1 MEVLIVEQGRLER
14 YNDKDIRV
22 PKRRHSDFLLH
33 GKGGDKSEEDEKHKD
48 FSSLT
53 GTESKKRRLAPENGK
68 RISKKRR
75 SSKVV
80 ESSEEEFDGEILFLK
95 AQARKRGGVDCEVI
109 GRSSLKDE
117 TVRYESKNGACNTSS
132 SSPPTSPGSSSRY
145 MKDNEEV
152 NLKCHQCMKEEKKTI
167 VSCSKCKKNSYCIRC
182 IKQWYPHMK
191 VKEVKELCPFCRKNC
206 NCNVCLHST
215 GVIKIP
221 EMDLDDCKKAQH
233 LEHLLSNLLPFLKKI
248 SQEQNQEIEIEA
260 NLQGL
265 SPSAV
270 EIPQTLCFND
280 ERVYCNHCATSIIDL
295 HRSCSKCS
303 YELCLNCCREIRQGC
318 LFDRG
323 DVKFQYR
330 SRGYDYIHGGD
341 PAPDCCPLKD
351 SEDHIEPLT
360 EWKAN
365 GDVTVSCAPKE
376 MGGCGDCVLDLK
388 RILPADWISNLVVK
402 AKYLLETFQ
411 KERSTFKHNCETRRD
426 MLRKAASREGSCD
439 NFLFCPDSKD
449 TLKEEEL
456 LHFKEHWVNG
466 EPVIVKNVLE
476 QANGLSWEPMVMWRA
491 LSENMD
497 AASTQYSEVKTID
510 CLAGCEVE
518 INTRQFFQG
527 YTEGRM
533 YKNLWPEMLKLKDW
547 PPSDKFEDL
556 LPRHCD
562 EFISALPFLEY
573 TDPRA
578 GFLNLAVKLPPGV
591 LKPDL
596 GPKTYIAY
604 GFMEELGRGDSVTK
618 LHCDMSDAVNILTHT
633 AEVQSSNEQQSAI
646 SRLKKLHRVQDE
658 RELMDWENSHKDRA
672 GQCGGQTEDRETL
685 ESNRPSEINGE
696 LKVWKDELDDPS
708 CSSSNEA
715 TEETGGA
722 LWDIFRREDVPKLEA
737 YLMKHYKEFRH
748 TYCSLVE
755 KVIHPIHDQ
764 SFYLTLEHK
773 RRLKEEF
780 GVEPWTFVQRL
791 GEAVFI
797 PAGCPHQV
805 RNLKSCTKVAA
816 DFVSPE
822 NVHECLRLTEE
833 FRQLPKNHRARE
845 DKLEIKK
852 MILYAADQAVKDFES
867 LASTQELE
875 ALVSTRGLKG
885 LESTEKSLNLKIVKV
900 CDVSRLASPKVIS
913 IKRVNIYV
921 LAMCMHA
928 CIFQQNKFKLSKA
941 SGKKELI
948 SLEPP
953 FGFELL
959 VLDHCFSGE
968 GLSEETDPIATV
980 GFVDM
985 ILNTGNAI
993 EESVVEFDEHA
1004 GLRRIGDEGVVEK

>member
-22 PKRRHSDFLLH
+22 PKRRRSNFLHH

-53 GTESKKRRLAPENGK
+53 GTEAKKRRLTPENGK

-75 SSKVV
+75 SSSKVV
-80 ESSEEEFDGEILFLK
+80 ESSEDEFDGEILFLVK

-109 GRSSLKDE
+109 GRSSLKDG
-117 TVRYESKNGACNTSS
+117 TVRYESRNGACNTSS
-132 SSPPTSPGSSSRY
+132 SSPPTSPGSRD
-145 MKDNEEV
+145 MKQDNEEV

-167 VSCSKCKKNSYCIRC
+167 LSCSKCKKNSYCICC

-191 VKEVKELCPFCRKNC
+191 LKEVKELCPFCRKNC
-206 NCNVCLHST
+206 NCNACLHST

-221 EMDLDDCKKAQH
+221 ETDLDDRKKAQH

-260 NLQGL
+260 NLRGL

-303 YELCLNCCREIRQGC
+303 YELCLNCCQEIRQGC

-323 DVKFQYR
+323 DMKFQYR

-341 PAPDCCPLKD
+341 PAPDCCPLKE
-351 SEDHIEPLT
+351 SEDHIKPLT

-365 GDVTVSCAPKE
+365 SDATVSCAPKE

-388 RILPADWISNLVVK
+388 RILPADCISNLVVK

-497 AASTQYSEVKTID
+497 ATSTQYSEVKTID

-591 LKPDL
+591 LKPDM

-633 AEVQSSNEQQSAI
+633 AEVQSSNEQQCAI

-658 RELMDWENSHKDRA
+658 REFMDWENSHKDRA
-672 GQCGGQTEDRETL
+672 GQSGGQTEDRETL
-685 ESNRPSEINGE
+685 ESNCPSEINGE
-696 LKVWKDELDDPS
+696 LKVRKNELDDSS

-852 MILYAADQAVKDFES
+852 MILYAVDQAVKDFES

-875 ALVSTRGLKG
+875 ALVSTRGLKA
-885 LESTEKSLNLKIVKV
+885 LESTEV
-900 CDVSRLASPKVIS
+900 
-913 IKRVNIYV
+913 
-921 LAMCMHA
+921 
-928 CIFQQNKFKLSKA
+928 
-941 SGKKELI
+941 
-948 SLEPP
+948 
-953 FGFELL
+953 
-959 VLDHCFSGE
+959 
-968 GLSEETDPIATV
+968 
-980 GFVDM
+980 
-985 ILNTGNAI
+985 
-993 EESVVEFDEHA
+993 
-1004 GLRRIGDEGVVEK
+1004 

>member
-22 PKRRHSDFLLH
+22 PKRRHSDFLHH

-109 GRSSLKDE
+109 ARSSLKDE

-365 GDVTVSCAPKE
+365 GDATVSCAPKE

-658 RELMDWENSHKDRA
+658 RELMDWENSHKDHA
-672 GQCGGQTEDRETL
+672 GQSGGQTEDRETL

-696 LKVWKDELDDPS
+696 LKVRKDELHDPS

-875 ALVSTRGLKG
+875 ALVSTRGLKA
-885 LESTEKSLNLKIVKV
+885 LESTEV
-900 CDVSRLASPKVIS
+900 
-913 IKRVNIYV
+913 
-921 LAMCMHA
+921 
-928 CIFQQNKFKLSKA
+928 
-941 SGKKELI
+941 
-948 SLEPP
+948 
-953 FGFELL
+953 
-959 VLDHCFSGE
+959 
-968 GLSEETDPIATV
+968 
-980 GFVDM
+980 
-985 ILNTGNAI
+985 
-993 EESVVEFDEHA
+993 
-1004 GLRRIGDEGVVEK
+1004 